1 MKRVGFKRF
10 MSLVVKEFNHIFRDR
25 RTMLILFGIPIMQ
38 ILIFGYVVNSDFKNI
53 GISVLD
59 RSNDTHSQR
68 IVSKLMASG
77 YFHFRGNLQSDHEI
91 EETFRSGKVKAV
103 LVFESDF
110 GAQFNSGESPKIQ
123 IVTDASDPN
132 LANTIV
138 SYIRG
143 IINAYQLEARN
154 ATGMG
159 LLVAPEP
166 RMVFNENL
174 SSAFMFVPGTM
185 ALILMLICALLT
197 SISVTREKEVG
208 TLEVILVSPLHPVQ
222 IILGKVLPYIFLAFI
237 NGLVILLL
245 GRIVFGLPILGSP
258 ILLLAELLLY
268 ISLALSLG
276 ILISTIAKSQ
286 QSAMF
291 VSLFALMLPTVLL
304 SGFIF
309 PIENMPVI
317 LQWASAILPPR
328 YFIIIL
334 KDIMLKGNGLA
345 VVWPETLILAGMTV
359 LLLFIAIKKFTIRL
373 AI

>member
-1 MKRVGFKRF
+1 
-10 MSLVVKEFNHIFRDR
+10 
-25 RTMLILFGIPIMQ
+25 
-38 ILIFGYVVNSDFKNI
+38 
-53 GISVLD
+53 
-59 RSNDTHSQR
+59 
-68 IVSKLMASG
+68 
-77 YFHFRGNLQSDHEI
+77 
-91 EETFRSGKVKAV
+91 
-103 LVFESDF
+103 
-110 GAQFNSGESPKIQ
+110 
-123 IVTDASDPN
+123 
-132 LANTIV
+132 
-138 SYIRG
+138 
-143 IINAYQLEARN
+143 
-154 ATGMG
+154 
-159 LLVAPEP
+159 
-166 RMVFNENL
+166 
-174 SSAFMFVPGTM
+174 FVPGTM

-197 SISVTREKEVG
+197 SISVTREKELG

>member
-1 MKRVGFKRF
+1 
-10 MSLVVKEFNHIFRDR
+10 
-25 RTMLILFGIPIMQ
+25 
-38 ILIFGYVVNSDFKNI
+38 
-53 GISVLD
+53 
-59 RSNDTHSQR
+59 
-68 IVSKLMASG
+68 
-77 YFHFRGNLQSDHEI
+77 
-91 EETFRSGKVKAV
+91 
-103 LVFESDF
+103 
-110 GAQFNSGESPKIQ
+110 
-123 IVTDASDPN
+123 
-132 LANTIV
+132 
-138 SYIRG
+138 
-143 IINAYQLEARN
+143 
-154 ATGMG
+154 
-159 LLVAPEP
+159 
-166 RMVFNENL
+166 
-174 SSAFMFVPGTM
+174 
-185 ALILMLICALLT
+185 
-197 SISVTREKEVG
+197 
-208 TLEVILVSPLHPVQ
+208 
-222 IILGKVLPYIFLAFI
+222 KVLPYIFLAFI